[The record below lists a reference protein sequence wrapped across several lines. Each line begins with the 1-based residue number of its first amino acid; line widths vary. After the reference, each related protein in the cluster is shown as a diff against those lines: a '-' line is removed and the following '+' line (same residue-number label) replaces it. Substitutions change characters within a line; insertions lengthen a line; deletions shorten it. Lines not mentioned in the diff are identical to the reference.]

1 MQGSSP
7 ASTDMPANKYVSNES
22 MQSYSGVSSTNSIEY
37 DDSLVGQLGLLE
49 LEGEWMQCLDYQ
61 QTSFQIIS
69 NICCFQSVPVSV
81 YTKQ

>member
-1 MQGSSP
+1 MQGSNP
-7 ASTDMPANKYVSNES
+7 TSTDILANKYVSNES
-22 MQSYSGVSSTNSIEY
+22 VQSSSGVSSTNSIQY
-37 DDSLVGQLGLLE
+37 GDSLVGQLE

-61 QTSFQIIS
+61 QSSFQIIS